1 MLCAIQYHLYNLKK
15 LKNIH
20 GRVLLLVKLYAR
32 LQPATLL
39 KVTLFQECFSSFLNC
54 INNTKS
60 HNASHMSILISY
72 RNNFSEYKILQD
84 IAKIKTLSLISLKL
98 TFSYLVGEQSHK
110 LLLNGANSQRKI
122 IFPSCN
128 FLSPLEQPT
137 GNTRNLLHYVN
148 RWSPPPPPD
157 VIYPNSGFKYP
168 SW

>member
-1 MLCAIQYHLYNLKK
+1 
-15 LKNIH
+15 
-20 GRVLLLVKLYAR
+20 
-32 LQPATLL
+32 
-39 KVTLFQECFSSFLNC
+39 
-54 INNTKS
+54 
-60 HNASHMSILISY
+60 MSILISY
-72 RNNFSEYKILQD
+72 RNNFSEYKTLQD

-157 VIYPNSGFKYP
+157 VIYPNSRFKYP
-168 SW
+168 SWWQSVLFLPYRLCCKKGLYCTCFWTGNLVLSNIQINRESR